1 LSCKDDVLTFCQ
13 WIKICKL
20 YQMDVE

>member
-1 LSCKDDVLTFCQ
+1 LSSKDDVLTFCQ